1 MNKFFKRLI
10 KQSEFYVFLIIVV
23 LSLIIQARSGLFFA
37 NNNIVDLLR
46 SMIVP
51 SIYAICAL
59 LAFVSTGPDVSFPL
73 IAALSSYL
81 ALTVTKQSGAGW
93 STVDH
98 YIYYRHFIWM
108 YDGSAQRIHNCKIQ
122 IPEPDR
128 NTWYQLHFQ
137 WNPAG
142 GFRGRKNGSSGES
155 CRHLE
160 KRHY

>member
-10 KQSEFYVFLIIVV
+10 KQTEFYVFLIIVV
-23 LSLIIQARSGLFFA
+23 LSLVIQARSGLFFA

-81 ALTVTKQSGAGW
+81 ALTVTNSLGLDGAPW
-93 STVDH
+93 IIT
-98 YIYYRHFIWM
+98 FIIGIVFGCLM
-108 YDGSAQRIHNCKIQ
+108 GALNGIIT
-122 IPEPDR
+122 DR
-128 NTWYQLHFQ
+128 NTRYQLHFQ

-142 GFRGRKNGSSGES
+142 GFRGRENGPSGES
-155 CRHLE
+155 CSIW
-160 KRHY
+160 KSVIINS

>member
-10 KQSEFYVFLIIVV
+10 KQTEFYVFLIIVV
-23 LSLIIQARSGLFFA
+23 LSLVIQARSGLFFA

-81 ALTVTKQSGAGW
+81 ALTVTNSLCLLYT
-93 STVDH
+93 SRCV
-98 YIYYRHFIWM
+98 
-108 YDGSAQRIHNCKIQ
+108 
-122 IPEPDR
+122 
-128 NTWYQLHFQ
+128 
-137 WNPAG
+137 
-142 GFRGRKNGSSGES
+142 
-155 CRHLE
+155 
-160 KRHY
+160 